1 MGQPMKCPL
10 CGKAANSWIYCKARA
25 QDICQDHCKDC
36 QYFAGTM
43 LWSCWYGIKKEAPKE
58 KPKAAEQAL
67 PDTRG
72 GRAVEKFR
80 KNMRAIEKRLT
91 HKE

>member
-1 MGQPMKCPL
+1 
-10 CGKAANSWIYCKARA
+10 
-25 QDICQDHCKDC
+25 
-36 QYFAGTM
+36 M
-43 LWSCWYGIKKEAPKE
+43 LWSCWYGIKQEAPKE
-58 KPKAAEQAL
+58 KPEAEEQAL

-80 KNMRAIEKRLT
+80 QNMRAIEKRLT

>member
-1 MGQPMKCPL
+1 MTCPL
-10 CGKAANSWIYCKARA
+10 CGKTANSWIYCKARA
-25 QDICQDHCKDC
+25 QDICQDHCEAC

-43 LWSCWYGIKKEAPKE
+43 LWSCWYGIKQEAPK
-58 KPKAAEQAL
+58 KKTKAKEQEL

-80 KNMRAIEKRLT
+80 QNMRAIEKRLT
-91 HKE
+91 HDE

>member
-1 MGQPMKCPL
+1 MRCPL

-25 QDICQDHCKDC
+25 QDICQDHCKAC
-36 QYFAGTM
+36 KYFAGTM
-43 LWSCWYGIKKEAPKE
+43 LWSCWYGIKQEAPKE
-58 KPKAAEQAL
+58 KPKAEEQAL

-80 KNMRAIEKRLT
+80 QNMRAIEKRLT

>member
-1 MGQPMKCPL
+1 MKAMKCPL

-58 KPKAAEQAL
+58 KPKAEEQAL

-80 KNMRAIEKRLT
+80 QNMRAIEKRLT

>member
-1 MGQPMKCPL
+1 MPAMRQSGEQLDLLQGQGAGYLPGPQH
-10 CGKAANSWIYCKARA
+10 SPCK
-25 QDICQDHCKDC
+25 
-36 QYFAGTM
+36 YFAGTM
-43 LWSCWYGIKKEAPKE
+43 LWSCWYGIKQEAPKE

-80 KNMRAIEKRLT
+80 QNMRAIEKRLT